1 MAQINLTPVNQP
13 PMAGSASI
21 GPGLPSGVRSAPTE
35 LKQSESF
42 GSLLSNLLSTTND
55 LQVRASEQS
64 QALLSGQSKNIHETM
79 IALEKANISF
89 RFLNQVRS
97 KALEAYR
104 EIQRMQM

>member
-1 MAQINLTPVNQP
+1 MARIDLIPVSQP
-13 PMAGSASI
+13 PVAGSTSVRL
-21 GPGLPSGVRSAPTE
+21 PGVGNPAPSQVKEGE
-35 LKQSESF
+35 GF
-42 GSLLSNLLSTTND
+42 GQLLSNLLSTTNE
-55 LQVRASEQS
+55 LQVRGGEQS

-89 RFLNQVRS
+89 RFLNQVRN